1 MKHLI
6 AACFALAALGGSAQA
21 ATTILFVGNS
31 FTAGA
36 ESGAANYHAGDIH
49 DLTPPDK
56 DGQTVG
62 GIPALFYIFTQ
73 QAGLDFDVTV
83 ETEGGVGLDYHY
95 RQKLPLLDRAWDVAV
110 LQSYSTLDARRPGDP
125 GITVEYA
132 KKFDI
137 VFHARNPD
145 VKIYLNATWSC
156 ADLTYPART
165 PWHGKGIE
173 QMALD
178 IAGGYEEARKASP
191 GIVGVVPV
199 GTAWNRAFAT
209 GVAGANPYDGIP
221 DNQLNLWASDN
232 HHASI
237 FGSYLEALVVFGK
250 ITGRDPLSLGPQE
263 KAAVDFGFAP
273 EVTTA
278 LQRVAHDEVAAQQG
292 QDASGTPLP
301 KSNK

>member
-6 AACFALAALGGSAQA
+6 AACLALMALGGSAQA
-21 ATTILFVGNS
+21 ATSILFVGNS

-36 ESGAANYHAGDIH
+36 ESGAMDYGASDIH

-56 DGQTVG
+56 DGKTVG
-62 GIPALFYIFTQ
+62 GIPALFKTFAR
-73 QAGLDFDVTV
+73 QAGLDFDVTL
-83 ETEGGVGLDYHY
+83 EQEGGVGLDYHY
-95 RQKLPLLDRAWDVAV
+95 RQKLPLLDRAWDVVV

-125 GITVEYA
+125 GIVVEYA
-132 KKFDI
+132 KKFDKA
-137 VFHARNPD
+137 FHARNPD

-165 PWHGKGIE
+165 PWHGKGIA

-178 IAGGYEEARKASP
+178 VAKGYEEARKASP
-191 GIVGVVPV
+191 GIRGVIPV

-209 GVAGANPYDGIP
+209 GVAGSNPYEGFP
-221 DNQLNLWASDN
+221 DSQLNLWASDN

-250 ITGRDPLSLGPQE
+250 ITGRDPLSLGPRE

-278 LQRVAHDEVAAQQG
+278 LQQVAHDELAAPEIQ
-292 QDASGTPLP
+292 
-301 KSNK
+301 